1 MTLFNDLWK
10 TLKETPTRDTS
21 TSTRTSPPSSEEA
34 SARIQS
40 PKVPSSTKDSSV
52 QMPSGQAGKPLDAQP
67 DSGQDRQP
75 GSSKDTSSTPLR
87 TREQVL
93 NDFQQ
98 VELESLERNN
108 LMSKMK
114 VLKELVDQPKEEKPE
129 LRFTQ
134 IKQELG
140 PSETHETIRQERWL
154 KDIHCPS
161 CKSVNLKRL
170 PQVPSKSPHNH
181 RYQCLDCDTIFNDD
195 TDTPMEQGVPPINI
209 WMQCWYLMGCTDSL
223 NYIAQKLGLDLSV
236 VEMMVDRLQK
246 TFLAQKPLTRFM
258 GFEEWNKQSQ
268 HLKTQLKEDLLRE
281 YELLNANVATVPK
294 DTAEYR
300 RQQNIRRE
308 LTPTIAPP
316 SPTAGGRKR

>member
-10 TLKETPTRDTS
+10 KLKETPTNATS
-21 TSTRTSPPSSEEA
+21 VPTRT
-34 SARIQS
+34 
-40 PKVPSSTKDSSV
+40 VPSS
-52 QMPSGQAGKPLDAQP
+52 
-67 DSGQDRQP
+67 
-75 GSSKDTSSTPLR
+75 SKTSER
-87 TREQVL
+87 TTEQVL

-98 VELESLERNN
+98 VELESLEKDN
-108 LMSKMK
+108 LLSKMTA
-114 VLKELVDQPKEEKPE
+114 LKELVDQPKEEKPE

-134 IKQELG
+134 IKQVLG
-140 PSETHETIRQERWL
+140 PSETHETVRQERWP
-154 KDIHCPS
+154 KDIHCPN

-170 PQVPSKSPHNH
+170 PQLPSKSPHNH

-195 TDTPMEQGVPPINI
+195 TDTPMEQGVPPLNI

-223 NYIAQKLGLDLSV
+223 NYIAHKLGLDLSI

-281 YELLNANVATVPK
+281 YELLNANIATVPK

-308 LTPTIAPP
+308 LTPTISPP
-316 SPTAGGRKR
+316 SPTGGGRKR